1 MTTPQHASTRHGTG
15 ASVLA
20 GADICAAAG
29 FRLRPRG
36 RAATF
41 DDDLWRFGDVEGL
54 SVQMSR
60 PVYTRM
66 DFTAISDPRW
76 RLTAKE
82 YLFARLAPG
91 HPEIAVLPNAFRVP
105 LTLSSCIRRLAETT
119 RWMNWL
125 TAQQVPSLG
134 DVTQDHCDRYLA
146 GRRLR
151 TDPAGTVI
159 GTLEASVARVAA
171 AAIIELASYGELL
184 SADRYRDGFTPW
196 NGRSSSQVAGMRAPA
211 ENKTPVVSQEI
222 LQPLLAAALYMTSTI
237 APHLVMLPPQ
247 VQQQRREDTRLGEA
261 APDLGRIEQ
270 ALRRHADDGQPL
282 EAVRDVTAR
291 ARLRQGWSA
300 EDPLLNVSFTALA
313 REAGTGRIRPAPLA
327 AIRPQIE
334 QALAIAGTAKPWGRQ
349 AAHVP
354 RADDTR
360 ATPWTLPL
368 DERDIRDLTGYAHT
382 ACLLLAAALTG
393 MRQSELMELRRGCRR
408 SSSHHGDGMTR
419 YRLRSKLVKGQPLG
433 GTSEEWVVIGAV
445 HDAIGMAEQLSRFTG
460 VPEDLIFGRFS
471 FEPRYPWFRD
481 WVNGPAGQR
490 LGLTPIPDG
499 AVNPRMLRRTLAHE
513 LAYRPSGLLAAKIAL
528 KHVSVVTT
536 EGYAARPGGAQG
548 KFLAEIAEG
557 EADRNL
563 QVILAEFRNYQDGIM
578 PAGPGARELTE
589 FFTAVDKDLAGH
601 DAAAPRVVG
610 SDQHVL
616 NLLSKRAQVL
626 HLAAAN
632 YCWFTDPS
640 RALCL
645 KLAGTP
651 AAGKPLAG
659 MCDSARCPQATHHP
673 CHRPVWADAVSGTTA
688 FIGSLGRTR
697 NTERARL
704 QAELDR
710 AQRVLDS
717 IDAAAAAGKAG
728 DHADQR

>member
-1 MTTPQHASTRHGTG
+1 MTAPQHALIHAGAS

-20 GADICAAAG
+20 GADVCAAAG

-36 RAATF
+36 RAAMF
-41 DDDLWRFGDVEGL
+41 DDDVWRFGDVEGL
-54 SVQMSR
+54 SVQMSSR
-60 PVYTRM
+60 ASTRL

-76 RLTAKE
+76 RLAAKE

-91 HPEIAVLPNAFRVP
+91 HPEVAVLPNAFRVP
-105 LTLSSCIRRLAETT
+105 LALSSCIRRLAETT
-119 RWMNWL
+119 RWLNWL

-151 TDPAGTVI
+151 TDDAGTVI

-184 SADRYRDGFTPW
+184 SSDRYRDGFTPW

-247 VQQQRREDTRLGEA
+247 VQQQRRQDARLGEA
-261 APDLGRIEQ
+261 APDPGRISQ
-270 ALRRHADDGQPL
+270 ALRRHTDAGQPL

-291 ARLRQGWSA
+291 ARLRQGWSPG
-300 EDPLLNVSFTALA
+300 DPLLNVSFTALA
-313 REAGTGRIRPAPLA
+313 REAGTGRIRPAALA
-327 AIRPQIE
+327 AIRPMIE
-334 QALAIAGTAKPWGRQ
+334 QAVAITGTAKPWGRQ

-354 RADDTR
+354 RADDAGT
-360 ATPWTLPL
+360 TPWTLPL

-393 MRQSELMELRRGCRR
+393 MRESELMELRHGCRSTSR
-408 SSSHHGDGMTR
+408 YGDGMTR
-419 YRLRSKLVKGQPLG
+419 YRLKSKLVKGQPLG
-433 GTSEEWVVIGAV
+433 GTSEEWVVIEAV
-445 HDAIGMAEQLSRFTG
+445 HDAIGIAEQLSRFTG
-460 VPEDLIFGRFS
+460 VLADLVFGRFS
-471 FEPRYPWFRD
+471 IDLRYSWFRD

-490 LGLTPIPDG
+490 LGLTAIPGG
-499 AVNPRMLRRTLAHE
+499 AVTLRMLRRTLAHE
-513 LAYRPSGLLAAKIAL
+513 LAYRPGGLLAAKIAL

-536 EGYAARPGGAQG
+536 EGYVARPGGAQG
-548 KFLAEIAEG
+548 KFLAEIAED
-557 EADRNL
+557 EANRNL
-563 QVILAEFRNYQDGIM
+563 QVVLDEFRNYQDGIM

-589 FFTAVDKDLAGH
+589 FFAAIDTGLAGH
-601 DAAAPRVVG
+601 ETTAPRVVA

-645 KLAGTP
+645 KIAGTP
-651 AAGKPLAG
+651 AADKPLAG

-673 CHRPVWADAVSGTTA
+673 CHRPVWADAVTSTTA

-697 NTERARL
+697 TAERARL
-704 QAELDR
+704 QAELNR
-710 AQRVLDS
+710 TQRVLDS
-717 IDAAAAAGKAG
+717 IDAATAKEG
-728 DHADQR
+728 DHADYR